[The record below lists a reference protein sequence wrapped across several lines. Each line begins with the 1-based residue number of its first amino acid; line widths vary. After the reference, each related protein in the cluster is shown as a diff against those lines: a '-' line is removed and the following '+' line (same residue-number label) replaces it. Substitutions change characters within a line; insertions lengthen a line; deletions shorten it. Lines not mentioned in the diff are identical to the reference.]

1 MLNVWNGVGRL
12 TDDIVLRQTQ
22 SGVSVTSFTVAI
34 NRKYDKEKSDFIN
47 CVAYGKTAEFM
58 DRYLG
63 KGLLIAVEGEIQ
75 TRNYEKD
82 GRKVYVTEVY
92 ASSVQAIEWKREEQ
106 PQFEPKNEY
115 QPTNQDNDLVL
126 DIASE
131 DLPF

>member
-115 QPTNQDNDLVL
+115 QPTNQDDDLVL

>member
-58 DRYLG
+58 EQYLG

-92 ASSVQAIEWKREEQ
+92 VSSVQAIEWKRKEQ

-115 QPTNQDNDLVL
+115 QPNQDNDLVL
-126 DIASE
+126 DITGE

>member
-22 SGVSVTSFTVAI
+22 SGVNVTSFTVAI

-63 KGLLIAVEGEIQ
+63 KGLLIAVEGIIQ

-126 DIASE
+126 GIASE

>member
-115 QPTNQDNDLVL
+115 QPTNQASDQASDQ
-126 DIASE
+126 ASE

>member
-63 KGLLIAVEGEIQ
+63 KGLLIAVEGIIQ

>member
-12 TDDIVLRQTQ
+12 TDDIMLRQTQ

>member
-12 TDDIVLRQTQ
+12 TDDIMLRQTQ

-92 ASSVQAIEWKREEQ
+92 VSSVQAIEWKREEQ

-126 DIASE
+126 DVASE

>member
-12 TDDIVLRQTQ
+12 TDDIMLRQTQ

-63 KGLLIAVEGEIQ
+63 KGLLIAVAGEIQ

-126 DIASE
+126 DIASV

>member
-12 TDDIVLRQTQ
+12 TDDIMLRQTQ

-115 QPTNQDNDLVL
+115 QPTNQDDDLVL

>member
-12 TDDIVLRQTQ
+12 TDDIMLRQTQ

-92 ASSVQAIEWKREEQ
+92 ASSVQAIEWKRDEQ
-106 PQFEPKNEY
+106 PQFEPKQE
-115 QPTNQDNDLVL
+115 PPKNDMLIDEEL
-126 DIASE
+126 E
-131 DLPF
+131 KELPF